1 MLKKRT
7 RVLALVLSVSLILPG
22 MAQGVPAVVKAES
35 KSSVPGSP
43 SANENGIMTWDCIY
57 FGNYWQ
63 RDTNGDGTVDQRDA
77 KEPIKWRVLSVE
89 GNDAFLM
96 ADQPLDCRK
105 YSGNQNDFN
114 IDVDYEPKLSAT
126 WEDCSLRTWL
136 NETFYQDAFSPE
148 EGAAIQTVTVTNENN
163 PITGINGGNNTEDKV
178 YLLSLSEAVTAAYG
192 FSTGSG
198 ESVSRAAEG
207 TKYAE
212 NNDSMDFDLDS
223 YWWLRSPG
231 DSQTSAGI
239 ISPSGQ
245 VGINGMPVDF
255 APLGVRPVLHID
267 LSAASVWERA
277 GTVTG
282 TQPATSS
289 EEPVA
294 TLKPSPT
301 ETPKQTL
308 KPQPTPAGT
317 TKPTAKPAPTTTMQP
332 GQKKAISSFEDL
344 QAMEDIPSGDY
355 YLTQD
360 ITVPANTQLFR
371 DYPFTGTLDG
381 KGYKINGF
389 RVQKKYVFSE
399 KITHIMFDDDLFPEA
414 AWAGLFCRAKGATFQ
429 NLSLTNVDINVQT
442 EAYATVGALVTE
454 AGGSI
459 FSNIHV
465 SGKISVQS
473 IRENPLQGAGFVVGG
488 IVGNSDGGTMTNC
501 SNSASISVNCKNC
514 ERAGEVSVGGLS
526 GNYVDKITKCSN
538 SGNISVMGYSRYCQV
553 DEDEGED
560 DPTMIAAGLVPEVE
574 KSVTSCKNSGNVSLK
589 VQGEKG
595 QTKYETPLET
605 DTPALK
611 FKSNAA
617 RVAGICIKGHTIKSS
632 GNTGIISLDCK
643 IVSSGQ
649 LAGLVCQPD
658 TAKRCYNKGAVT
670 FSGNMVKEGIS
681 LIVGG
686 LFDNC
691 NYREKYQLSECYNT
705 GKVTV
710 KAKTGGCLVGGIAG
724 KANAEVGKIQ
734 NCYNAGKISVKAP
747 GSVWVGGI
755 LGEYVCGYIPKQKMR
770 YNYNV
775 GKITGPKKRNKGT
788 ILGFYVPVAKEAL
801 GKKPTIYDN
810 YYKGSGKAYGC
821 YDTPKK
827 CVPKAKKVSS
837 ITRAKCPKLSSKYWV
852 YSSKVKRLILKNNK
866 ETTLG
871 IKAEKK
877 TTKKA
882 TKKKKT
888 TKSKKKK
895 TKKKAKKKT
904 TKKTKKKTK
913 K

>member
-22 MAQGVPAVVKAES
+22 MAQGVPTVVKAES

-63 RDTNGDGTVDQRDA
+63 RDTNGDGTVDQKDA

-114 IDVDYEPKLSAT
+114 IDIDYEPKLSAT

-267 LSAASVWERA
+267 LSASSVWERA

-282 TQPATSS
+282 TQPATPS

-294 TLKPSPT
+294 TLKPLPT

-308 KPQPTPAGT
+308 KPEPTPAGT

-332 GQKKAISSFEDL
+332 GEKKAISSFEDL

-371 DYPFTGTLDG
+371 DYRFTGTLDG
-381 KGYKINGF
+381 RGHKINGF
-389 RVQKKYVFSE
+389 KVQKKCVLSE
-399 KITHIMFDDDLFPEA
+399 KITRVPFVQYEEYQEELFPEPA
-414 AWAGLFCRAKGATFQ
+414 LAGLFCGADKATFQ

-442 EAYATVGALVTE
+442 EANATVGALVTN
-454 AGGSI
+454 ASDCK

-473 IRENPLQGAGFVVGG
+473 IRENPLFGTGFTVGG
-488 IVGNSDGGTMTNC
+488 IVGGSYGSTMTNC
-501 SNSASISVNCKNC
+501 SNSASISVKCKNC
-514 ERAGEVSVGGLS
+514 EYAGGASVGGLCGDS
-526 GNYVDKITKCSN
+526 LTKITKCSN
-538 SGNISVMGYSRYCQV
+538 SGNVSLEGYCGSIHQ
-553 DEDEGED
+553 D
-560 DPTMIAAGLVPEVE
+560 DLSSMFVTGLVPWVE
-574 KSVTSCKNSGNVSLK
+574 KSVTSCTNSGNVSLK
-589 VQGEKG
+589 VPAGNHELPVGEDARPGKV
-595 QTKYETPLET
+595 EC
-605 DTPALK
+605 DT
-611 FKSNAA
+611 A
-617 RVAGICIKGHTIKSS
+617 RAAGITLEIMTIESS
-632 GNTGIISLDCK
+632 GNTGKISLNCE
-643 IVSSGQ
+643 IVSHCQ
-649 LAGLVCQPD
+649 LAGLVCKIGI
-658 TAKRCYNKGAVT
+658 AKKCYNKGT
-670 FSGNMVKEGIS
+670 LSFSGKANNDGPEEG
-681 LIVGG
+681 LKVGG
-686 LFDNC
+686 LFADPD
-691 NYREKYQLSECYNT
+691 RRVEYQISECYNK

-710 KAKTGGCLVGGIAG
+710 KAINGYCMVGGI
-724 KANAEVGKIQ
+724 VGCVNFDKVEAKNIQ
-734 NCYNAGKISVKAP
+734 NCYNAGKISVKAKS
-747 GSVWVGGI
+747 GVVGGI
-755 LGEYVCGYIPKQKMR
+755 IGEYYSENPPKGKLR
-770 YNYNV
+770 YTYNV
-775 GKITGPKKRNKGT
+775 GKITASKKCKKGA
-788 ILGFYVPVAKEAL
+788 ILGLYTMTPEYIVKCFAYN
-801 GKKPTIYDN
+801 N
-810 YYKGSGKAYGC
+810 YYKGSGKVCGYHNV
-821 YDTPKK
+821 PKK
-827 CVPKAKKVSS
+827 KKKCAPKAKKVSS
-837 ITRAKCPKLSSKYWV
+837 IKRAKCPKLSSKYWV

-871 IKAEKK
+871 IKAEK
-877 TTKKA
+877 TKKTA
-882 TKKKKT
+882 KKTKKKT
-888 TKSKKKK
+888 TKK
-895 TKKKAKKKT
+895 TKKKT